1 MFVPTF
7 RRLQVFVAVAE
18 CGSFASAARQL
29 GIAQPS
35 VSAHIQSLEK
45 DCGAPLFERR
55 SGGTPSLTEKGRTFL
70 AHARGLLAS
79 ASKLEADIAPRKPG
93 ADLMLNIFCQRSLAN
108 AVLRKALV
116 DFAQTNRDIR
126 TSVRVAFQEEVLAG
140 VRGGDADVGLLL
152 GNDPMPGVT
161 TKLIGRQKFVV
172 YAAPDHPLVR
182 RRRIPPADLAGA
194 DFVGPPERTMFG
206 RTIARL
212 LGSIGI
218 APVRI
223 TAEITEFS
231 MSREFAAGGLGL
243 GCSLEASVEP
253 DLDSGRLVRIDLD
266 APPLYVDILQLVNPK
281 RAESDALRRF
291 SEFMA
296 RTGAVW
302 D

>member
-18 CGSFASAARQL
+18 CGSFASAARLL

-45 DCGAPLFERR
+45 ECGAPLFERR
-55 SGGTPSLTEKGRTFL
+55 SGREPSLTDKGRTFL
-70 AHARGLLAS
+70 AHARSLLAG
-79 ASKLEADIAPRKPG
+79 ASKLEADIAPRKAG
-93 ADLMLNIFCQRSLAN
+93 SDQTLNIFCQRSLAN

-116 DFAQTNRDIR
+116 DFAHGNRDVR

-140 VRGGDADVGLLL
+140 VRSGDADVGLLL

-172 YAAPDHPLVR
+172 YAAPDHPLVSR
-182 RRRIPPADLAGA
+182 RQVPPTELAGA
-194 DFVGPPERTMFG
+194 EFVGPPERTMFG

-218 APVRI
+218 APIRI
-223 TAEITEFS
+223 TAEVTEFS

-243 GCSLEASVEP
+243 GCSLEASVQG
-253 DLDSGRLVRIDLD
+253 DIDAGRLTRVDLD

-281 RAESDALRRF
+281 RAETEAVRRF
-291 SEFMA
+291 SEFMT
-296 RTGAVW
+296 RAVSDW
-302 D
+302 A